1 MCLKTNHAY
10 DDGKGAVVTDGF
22 HSDQVDTTEKK
33 NTENIEALQQERDTS
48 KFYSVD
54 SAQAGTLIQEHQT
67 THLYAIQRLGVKKAD
82 SLYTKAKSEIDIDK
96 TKYKE
101 DAVYAN
107 KINKKILN
115 NYNKLII

>member
-1 MCLKTNHAY
+1 MTLIAIQNKNFKKHENFKGENCVNAVLTNNGNQNNGDFLTQTNKLMCLKTNHAY

-54 SAQAGTLIQEHQT
+54 SAQAGTLIP
-67 THLYAIQRLGVKKAD
+67 
-82 SLYTKAKSEIDIDK
+82 
-96 TKYKE
+96 
-101 DAVYAN
+101 
-107 KINKKILN
+107 
-115 NYNKLII
+115 